1 MDGGILLDVHH
12 GQMFCLNLV
21 GARILEL
28 LQQGFD
34 EERIADEIS
43 RTYRMEKETVQ
54 KDVSEF
60 IGSLHKYHIL
70 QPVRSSSGI

>member
-70 QPVRSSSGI
+70 QPAHPSCEF